1 MPYRFYNIHPR
12 HLFVDDC
19 TKRSIALTTGLDYK
33 LVAKGLNEHKR
44 VTGVK
49 TYYDPPNPYSYVES
63 VLSFP
68 RVKMTRRAGATPM
81 IAEAFALRHPVGRYI
96 LSLSGH
102 WVACIDGVLFDTW
115 DCSGE
120 EVLSYYEITRFVRTR
135 VEKKH
140 CFCTERK
147 SKNLVLVT
155 VYDGNGQYATRNFC
169 EEEARKYKEQLYQRG
184 FFNFDEMGEYI

>member
-1 MPYRFYNIHPR
+1 M
-12 HLFVDDC
+12 
-19 TKRSIALTTGLDYK
+19 DYK

-49 TYYDPPNPYSYVES
+49 TYYDSPNPHSYLES
-63 VLSFP
+63 VLGFS
-68 RVKMTRRAGATPM
+68 RVKLVRQAGEDSMT
-81 IAEAFALRHPVGRYI
+81 AEAFARGHPMGRYI

-115 DCSGE
+115 DCSE
-120 EVLSYYEITRFVRTR
+120 EVVLSYYEITRFVRTR
-135 VEKKH
+135 VDKKH

-147 SKNLVLVT
+147 SNDLVFVT
-155 VYDGNGQYATRNFC
+155 VYDGNGQCATRSFC
-169 EEEARKYKEQLYQRG
+169 EEEAKDYTVQLYQRG